1 MLKIFQVVHVTGTS
15 RVSFRFTH
23 KSSKRNFTRL
33 KFIKNIHII
42 PGYFKVH
49 DKLIRCKA
57 HDKLIRCKAH
67 DKLIR
72 LKAHDKLIR
81 LKAHDKLIRC
91 KANDKLIRCKAHDK
105 LISRKAHDKLIRC
118 KAHDKLIRCSFCR
131 NDYPKIEISSI
142 LNELKK
148 KMKATFYVDFFVPD
162 ERMKKGTF
170 LGQTDT
176 MGISIY
182 YLKI

>member
-1 MLKIFQVVHVTGTS
+1 MLKIFQVVHVSGTS
-15 RVSFRFTH
+15 RVSFHFTH

-67 DKLIR
+67 DKLISR
-72 LKAHDKLIR
+72 
-81 LKAHDKLIRC
+81 KAHDKLIRC
-91 KANDKLIRCKAHDK
+91 KAHDKLIRCKAHDK

>member
-1 MLKIFQVVHVTGTS
+1 M
-15 RVSFRFTH
+15 
-23 KSSKRNFTRL
+23 
-33 KFIKNIHII
+33 
-42 PGYFKVH
+42 H

-72 LKAHDKLIR
+72 CKAH
-81 LKAHDKLIRC
+81 
-91 KANDKLIRCKAHDK
+91 DKLIRCKAHDK

-182 YLKI
+182 YLKIKN